1 MTFTFDG
8 LIRFSA
14 EHAGL
19 TNEQFQRDD
28 IEDYVVYNI
37 SNIQTELEN
46 LYAYNTLSAIS
57 VLFEEQHV
65 PLRIHVMMKDNKTR
79 LDYLTI
85 LLTRSEFNRATK
97 QIKST
102 VDQARKKQEEIN
114 HRKS

>member
-28 IEDYVVYNI
+28 IE
-37 SNIQTELEN
+37 TALEN
-46 LYAYNTLSAIS
+46 LHAYNTLSAIS